1 MLVLAKWL
9 YKQTDKM
16 SKIKF
21 PTISS
26 FLVAICIYA
35 VLIGVIF
42 INLAIFSDPAKRY
55 TDDKDAFMDV
65 LIDMPEISTQTKA
78 IEIKRETIKNE
89 EPKPEIKAENQEEQI
104 QTTNKPTLSPN
115 PEPIKELE
123 SKPVKKPESAPVE
136 PEVAKEPIPEPI
148 KEPEKPN
155 LKNLFSDI
163 DTSKLKDEKKSEPQ
177 KVQSNKQSDKKTQQ
191 KPSTAASDIV
201 KNLKIDKVASAPK
214 AQVSGTYD
222 PILGSI
228 TKQIERKWRSY
239 KANSDSTAKVKIEI
253 DGYGN
258 FSYKII
264 ELSRD
269 NEFNQKVKECLDLL
283 TREKFPFSS
292 GKVTSLNLVME
303 DKLEIQ

>member
-26 FLVAICIYA
+26 FLVAICIYV
-35 VLIGVIF
+35 VLIGIIF

-65 LIDMPEISTQTKA
+65 LIDMPEISTQIKA
-78 IEIKRETIKNE
+78 PQMKQEIIKKE
-89 EPKPEIKAENQEEQI
+89 EPKPEIKEENQEEQI
-104 QTTNKPTLSPN
+104 QTTNKPTPSHE
-115 PEPIKELE
+115 PEPIKEPE
-123 SKPVKKPESAPVE
+123 SKPIEKLEPTLE
-136 PEVAKEPIPEPI
+136 PEVTKELFSEPI

-222 PILGSI
+222 PLLGAI

-239 KANSDSTAKVKIEI
+239 KANSDNIAKVKIEI

-258 FSYKII
+258 FSY
-264 ELSRD
+264 EVVEFSRD

-292 GKVTSLNLVME
+292 GKITSLNLVMQ